1 MVMTG
6 VSTILV
12 GILYI
17 IFVALINGHPWLE
30 QISRQETLMN
40 GCAIINPSS
49 SQDLK
54 LSSLDHILVDH
65 KHKFL
70 YCYVPKVACTNWKRV
85 MMVLTGTSNVTNL
98 LEIPSHQAHSENS
111 TVRLS
116 QFPYKDAMKY
126 LKTYTTFMI
135 VRHPMERLLSAFRNK
150 FEGNLTSSKYF
161 QRRYG
166 RRIIKKYRSLSSKK
180 MRNSGKPKKPLGSD
194 VTLNEFVQYLIN
206 EGLQSNEHWTS
217 VYNLCHPCKINY
229 NFIGKYE
236 HLTEDTESILNFI
249 DAPPVKF
256 PMTNSAH
263 TRSKVREYFQTLP
276 LRYMESLYNLYKNDF
291 LLFDYNL
298 ESVLG
303 FDFG

>member
-1 MVMTG
+1 MDNLDLDKEIENLSHEDLLEITQ
-6 VSTILV
+6 SILKR
-12 GILYI
+12 
-17 IFVALINGHPWLE
+17 LIAADSLLKDLPLDVTTEEVLSQIAVE
-30 QISRQETLMN
+30 QGQSITVTVLRGSDS
-40 GCAIINPSS
+40 P
-49 SQDLK
+49 
-54 LSSLDHILVDH
+54 VD
-65 KHKFL
+65 
-70 YCYVPKVACTNWKRV
+70 VVVACTNWKRV

-116 QFPYKDAMKY
+116 QYPYKDAMKY